1 MLLERRAPTIGLL
14 TTKGFRDVIEIARQ
28 TRPHLYD
35 YSVKRPSPLSRRVDR
50 KEITERIAADG
61 SILTSINMEEVQLAV
76 RQFKKRNIKAVAI
89 CFYMLIYARIMK
101 F

>member
-1 MLLERRAPTIGLL
+1 M
-14 TTKGFRDVIEIARQ
+14 
-28 TRPHLYD
+28 
-35 YSVKRPSPLSRRVDR
+35 DR

-89 CFYMLIYARIMK
+89 CFLHAYLRPDHEILASEVVRR
-101 F
+101 